1 MGWEEESPISKTCL
15 EADEA
20 GFLSWAIPLVFKRLK
35 KKRLVVLPECIFV
48 QCVHNWCPWRSE
60 KDMGS
65 PGNGVIAAYE
75 RLEPNLSPL
84 SHASSLNSC
93 SAELRVSLL
102 LFCFVMVHATDNHGG

>member
-1 MGWEEESPISKTCL
+1 MHFCAVCAQLVPL
-15 EADEA
+15 E
-20 GFLSWAIPLVFKRLK
+20 IRKRHG
-35 KKRLVVLPECIFV
+35 I
-48 QCVHNWCPWRSE
+48 
-60 KDMGS
+60 